1 MPATLK
7 TGRLLTGPRTSGR
20 PAADL
25 LHDAR
30 AQERAA
36 RTSDAIASYEAAV
49 AAAEGAGE
57 PALLAEALRRLAVI
71 RHHRN
76 ESDQARRLC
85 HASYTVAHAAGTDV
99 LAAEA
104 LNPLA
109 GIDLETDAVADARRH
124 FLRALELGGHSR
136 ELCARAEQN
145 LGILANIQG
154 DLDEALAH
162 YGRSLQAYHDSNDE
176 HGRAIAYHNLGMA
189 SADRERFDE
198 AEHYFRQSHEI
209 AVGAGSGLNEAE
221 ASRELALLYQ
231 GMGRNQEAL
240 SLLNAAHRLF
250 GRLDARAH
258 LVHVA
263 GKMAELEAA
272 YLAVVREWGQS
283 LESADTYTFGHCERV
298 ARLGVAVARTLR
310 LDEHAQTTVRLGAY
324 LHDLGKV
331 RVPHEILSKPGPL
344 TRDELEV
351 VQMHPI
357 WGIELLAKVEFPWDI
372 KPVIRWHHERYDGT
386 GYPDR
391 LCGDEIPVAAQIVG
405 VVDVYDALTTTR
417 PYRPA
422 FSRPAALAQIDRC
435 RGHWS
440 EAVFSAFCTALALA
454 GASHP

>member
-1 MPATLK
+1 
-7 TGRLLTGPRTSGR
+7 
-20 PAADL
+20 
-25 LHDAR
+25 
-30 AQERAA
+30 
-36 RTSDAIASYEAAV
+36 
-49 AAAEGAGE
+49 
-57 PALLAEALRRLAVI
+57 
-71 RHHRN
+71 
-76 ESDQARRLC
+76 
-85 HASYTVAHAAGTDV
+85 
-99 LAAEA
+99 
-104 LNPLA
+104 
-109 GIDLETDAVADARRH
+109 
-124 FLRALELGGHSR
+124 
-136 ELCARAEQN
+136 
-145 LGILANIQG
+145 
-154 DLDEALAH
+154 
-162 YGRSLQAYHDSNDE
+162 
-176 HGRAIAYHNLGMA
+176 
-189 SADRERFDE
+189 
-198 AEHYFRQSHEI
+198 
-209 AVGAGSGLNEAE
+209 
-221 ASRELALLYQ
+221 
-231 GMGRNQEAL
+231 
-240 SLLNAAHRLF
+240 
-250 GRLDARAH
+250 
-258 LVHVA
+258 
-263 GKMAELEAA
+263 
-272 YLAVVREWGQS
+272 VREWGQS

-298 ARLGVAVARTLR
+298 ARLGVAVARTLG

-405 VVDVYDALTTTR
+405 IVDVYDALTTTR

>member
-1 MPATLK
+1 MSATLK
-7 TGRLLTGPRTSGR
+7 TGPLLTGPRASGR
-20 PAADL
+20 AAADL
-25 LHDAR
+25 LHGAR

-36 RTSDAIASYEAAV
+36 RISEAIASYEAAI

-85 HASYTVAHAAGTDV
+85 HASYTVAHAAGNHV

-104 LNPLA
+104 LNTLG

-124 FLRALELGGHSR
+124 FLRALELGGHCR
-136 ELCARAEQN
+136 ELCARAELN
-145 LGILANIQG
+145 LGFITYLHRVLGMIYRETG
-154 DLDEALAH
+154 RPALAES
-162 YGRSLQAYHDSNDE
+162 RLKS
-176 HGRAIAYHNLGMA
+176 AIEL
-189 SADRERFDE
+189 
-198 AEHYFRQSHEI
+198 

-231 GMGRNQEAL
+231 AMGRNQEAL

-298 ARLGVAVARTLR
+298 ARLGVAVARALG

-357 WGIELLAKVEFPWDI
+357 WGIELLAKVEFPWDL

-405 VVDVYDALTTTR
+405 IVDVYDALTTTR

-422 FSRPAALAQIDRC
+422 FSRAAALATIDRC

-440 EAVFSAFCTALALA
+440 DAVFSAFCTALALA
-454 GASHP
+454 GAPHP

>member
-1 MPATLK
+1 MTATLDTSSLQ
-7 TGRLLTGPRTSGR
+7 TGRRTPVH
-20 PAADL
+20 PAAEL

-36 RTSDAIASYEAAV
+36 RISDAIASYEAAI

-57 PALLAEALRRLAVI
+57 PAVLAEALRRLAVI

-76 ESDQARRLC
+76 ESDEARRLC
-85 HASYTVAHAAGTDV
+85 HASYTVAHATGNDL

-104 LNPLA
+104 LNTLG

-136 ELCARAEQN
+136 GLCARAEQN

-154 DLDEALAH
+154 DFDEALAR
-162 YGRSLQAYHDSNDE
+162 YGRSLQAYRESNDE

-198 AEHYFRQSHEI
+198 AEHYFRRSHEI
-209 AVGAGSGLNEAE
+209 AERAGDAYLVGLCLVNHAK
-221 ASRELALLYQ
+221 
-231 GMGRNQEAL
+231 
-240 SLLNAAHRLF
+240 
-250 GRLDARAH
+250 
-258 LVHVA
+258 VHVA
-263 GKMAELEAA
+263 RERYEDARHDAEAALAVFEAA

-298 ARLGVAVARTLR
+298 ARLGVAVARTLG

-344 TRDELEV
+344 TRAELEV

-422 FSRPAALAQIDRC
+422 FSRPAALTQIDRC

-440 EAVFSAFCTALALA
+440 DAVFSAFCTALALA